1 MNLSQSVVLIV
12 DDDANIRNFLSLMIQ
27 QKGYSLLTA
36 NDGQEA
42 LALSR
47 TYPGDIDL
55 LVSDVQMPRMNGLDL
70 AGHVLD
76 ERPRTRVLMMSGIE
90 PDTLA
95 LPFLRKPFLPDELW
109 RKLDEVF
116 AEPKENSPE
125 RALFEGVAVAAGQ
138 WDN

>member
-27 QKGYSLLTA
+27 QKGYSLLIA

-76 ERPRTRVLMMSGIE
+76 ERPRTRVLMMSGLE

-109 RKLDEVF
+109 RKLAEVF
-116 AEPKENSPE
+116 AEPKENAPE
-125 RALFEGVAVAAGQ
+125 RALFEGAAVAAGQ
-138 WDN
+138 WEN